1 MGKFKAGGKAFVVES
16 SIFVKEVYVVKSS
29 GGFCLIRYAN
39 GDGGYRVRES
49 RLFST
54 EKEAKASIGK
64 KMTKQILTKT
74 DKIETI

>member
-1 MGKFKAGGKAFVVES
+1 MSTLAFDETTMGKFKAGGKAFIVES

-49 RLFST
+49 RLFAT
-54 EKEAKASIGK
+54 EEEAKASIDK
-64 KMTKQILTKT
+64 KKR
-74 DKIETI
+74 

>member
-39 GDGGYRVRES
+39 GDGCYRVRES

-54 EKEAKASIGK
+54 EEEAKASIVK
-64 KMTKQILTKT
+64 KK
-74 DKIETI
+74 

>member
-1 MGKFKAGGKAFVVES
+1 MNILAFDEVTMGKFKAGSKAFVVES

-49 RLFST
+49 RLFAT
-54 EKEAKASIGK
+54 EEEAKASI
-64 KMTKQILTKT
+64 
-74 DKIETI
+74 DKEKR

>member
-1 MGKFKAGGKAFVVES
+1 MNILAFDDATMGKFKAGCKAFIVES

-49 RLFST
+49 RLFAT
-54 EKEAKASIGK
+54 EEEAKASIDK
-64 KMTKQILTKT
+64 KK
-74 DKIETI
+74 